1 MPENY
6 ENDKRYE
13 NTKQKIDGLD
23 RNINDLDSKIQDRED
38 FSKYVKDLES
48 IYNDFRTLDDDID
61 NIVDVE
67 KKKELKDSLDNLKII
82 MLDLISDWN
91 IDSLIN
97 GETKDKVIN
106 DMVWKVDD
114 IFWNEMTNL
123 VNGLELWDWK
133 INEVLSDTWPLTES
147 RLKEIVQFWWVPY
160 WTLSVEWQDYF
171 WFVLPWS
178 WEIYALVNWNLKICE
193 WVLDD
198 ISWNSVWNDKKKKGN
213 SWFSVTHSQKLV
225 KAGIDTTWVK
235 DTWKVSKNLG
245 NWFSTIVS
253 LDSQWP
259 SSATPWLWV
268 NYTWLNTKIWDLW
281 LNTQLTASY
290 SPWSISWAVEWW
302 RKDKDVFK
310 FKVWETFKFKNGFN
324 FSIYE
329 IFKTSDFSKLRS
341 SNFST
346 ELKASRKLS
355 SNIKFSGIANF
366 DYKWKP
372 SFLWVGANIRI

>member
-38 FSKYVKDLES
+38 FSKYVKDLEY

-61 NIVDVE
+61 NIFDVE

-91 IDSLIN
+91 IDSLIS

-147 RLKEIVQFWWVPY
+147 RLKDIVQFWWVPY

-213 SWFSVTHSQKLV
+213 SWFSVNYSEKPKASKDDIKKSTWTLSQDIFWDKL
-225 KAGIDTTWVK
+225 KASFLVESTWL
-235 DTWKVSKNLG
+235 WL
-245 NWFSTIVS
+245 
-253 LDSQWP
+253 
-259 SSATPWLWV
+259 ATPIFWLGWK
-268 NYTWLNTKIWDLW
+268 WLKWKIWKIW
-281 LNTQLTASY
+281 FNTSINWYWSLG
-290 SPWSISWAVEWW
+290 SISWAENWGW
-302 RKDKDVFK
+302 KDKPRVK
-310 FKVWETFKFKNGFN
+310 WKITENINIWNLKLGVSETAKYNFKN
-324 FSIYE
+324 
-329 IFKTSDFSKLRS
+329 SKLDWI
-341 SNFST
+341 T
-346 ELKASRKLS
+346 GLKLNRKANRNLNVYASAD
-355 SNIKFSGIANF
+355 IKKWSGLDYIAAWLN
-366 DYKWKP
+366 
-372 SFLWVGANIRI
+372 LTL